1 MRPHPHMLTLSFA
14 LIALGGT
21 AMGDQSLV
29 DFEGDFDFAAVEARD
44 VAVSSLEADGS
55 TWLRMDSGHA
65 EPWPGI
71 TLPAPGGRW
80 DLSAFAYV
88 LLDVRNV
95 GARRAS
101 PTIRIDNP
109 GADGQKHCVQIGIDL
124 GPGESGT
131 IRADLPTVLVD
142 PATGEPIEFFGMRGW
157 PGNMGKREFDPK
169 NVTQVLV
176 FLPQPQEDHSIA
188 IDNLRAVG
196 APQVTEVPSPF
207 FPMIDEFG
215 QFIHRDW
222 PGKVHSEAELADR
235 RTAEARELDEHPGPE
250 GWNKWGGWAAGPQLE
265 ATGWFRVEKVDGQWW
280 LVDPDG
286 RLFWSHGIDCVH
298 YGGEYTPLDDRE
310 NWYQWLPERDSPL
323 GAFYGTGRGLHG
335 YYAGREVRTFSFT
348 AANLVRKY
356 GDGWKEAFS
365 DVCHRRLRS
374 WGMNTIGNW
383 SDWGLFQQDRTPY
396 VVSVGFGGKMLEGSE
411 GYWGKFRDVFD
422 ESFAEAVR
430 EGMKGAAAVS
440 ADDPWCIGYFIDN
453 EIAWNDDTS
462 LAIGALRSPA
472 DQAAKQEFV
481 RDLQAKYASVDDLNE
496 TWGTDHAS
504 WEALLESREPPNPRR
519 AREDLTAFYTK
530 SAERYFSTIRA
541 AVDELAPN
549 HLYLGCRFAWAN
561 PLAVEQAARFCHVVS
576 YNLYQR
582 SVADFALPEGL
593 DVPLI
598 IGEFHFGALDR
609 GMFHT
614 GLVPVESQEVRAESY
629 RSYVQGCLRN
639 PSFVGCHWFQYIDEP
654 TTGRWLDEENY
665 QIGFV
670 DTADTPYPET
680 VQACRE
686 VGYSLYEYRRE
697 ARPAVR

>member
-1 MRPHPHMLTLSFA
+1 MLTLGFA
-14 LIALGGT
+14 LIALGGGS
-21 AMGDQSLV
+21 AMADQVLI
-29 DFEGDFDFAAVEARD
+29 DFEGGFDFGAVEARD
-44 VAVSSLEADGS
+44 VTVSSVEADGS
-55 TWLRMDSGHA
+55 RWLRMDSGHA

-71 TLPAPGGRW
+71 TLVAPGGHW

-88 LLDVRNV
+88 LLDVRNL
-95 GARRAS
+95 GTRRAS

-109 GADGQKHCVQIGIDL
+109 GADGQKHCVQVGIDL
-124 GPGESGT
+124 GPGEKGT

-142 PATGEPIEFFGMRGW
+142 PATGEPIRFFGMRGW
-157 PGNMGKREFDPK
+157 PGNMGRREFDPA

-176 FLPQPQEDHSIA
+176 FHPQPQEDHSIA
-188 IDNLRAVG
+188 IDNLRVAG
-196 APQVTEVPSPF
+196 TPQVTQVPSPF

-222 PGKVHSEAELADR
+222 PGKTHSERELAER
-235 RTAEARELDEHPGPE
+235 REAEAQELRDRPGPE
-250 GWNKWGGWAAGPQLE
+250 TWDQWGGWQVGPQLE

-298 YGGEYTPLDDRE
+298 YGSEFTPLDDRE
-310 NWYQWLPERDSPL
+310 NWYQWLPGKDSPL
-323 GAFYGTGRGLHG
+323 GSFYGTGRGLHG
-335 YYAGREVRTFSFT
+335 YYAGRDVRTYSFT
-348 AANLVRKY
+348 MGNLVRKY
-356 GDGWKEAFS
+356 GADWREVFS

-383 SDWGLFQQDRTPY
+383 SDWDLFQQDRTPY
-396 VVSVGFGGKMLEGSE
+396 VVPVGFGGKMLEGSQ

-422 ESFAEAVR
+422 PSFTEAVR
-430 EGMKGAAAVS
+430 DGMRGAAAVS
-440 ADDPWCIGYFIDN
+440 ADDPWCIGYFVDN
-453 EIAWNDDTS
+453 EIAWGDDTS
-462 LAIGALRSPA
+462 LAVAALVSPP

-481 RDLQAKYASVDDLNE
+481 RDLRAKYGDVAKLNE
-496 TWGTDHAS
+496 VWGTDYAS
-504 WEALLESREPPNPRR
+504 WDALLAADEPPSPRR
-519 AREDLTAFYTK
+519 ARQDLTAFYTK
-530 SAERYFSTIRA
+530 SAERYFSTVRA
-541 AVDELAPN
+541 AVDELAPH
-549 HLYLGCRFAWAN
+549 HLYLGCRFAGAN
-561 PLAVEQAARFCHVVS
+561 ELAARAAAKYCHVVS

-582 SVADFALPEGL
+582 SVADFRLPEGV
-593 DVPLI
+593 DAPLI

-614 GLVPVESQEVRAESY
+614 GLVPVESQEARAESY

-639 PSFVGCHWFQYIDEP
+639 ASFVGCHWFQYFDEP

-680 VQACRE
+680 IAACRD

-697 ARPAVR
+697 VRATRP

>member
-383 SDWGLFQQDRTPY
+383 SESSIYRLRRTPY
-396 VVSVGFGGKMLEGSE
+396 TATFGVQARSIEGSE
-411 GYWGKFRDVFD
+411 GYWGKFPDPFD
-422 ESFAEAVR
+422 ASFKSSLQAAIKR
-430 EGMKGAAAVS
+430 EKGKS
-440 ADDPWCIGYFIDN
+440 IGDPWCIGFFVDN
-453 EIAWNDDTS
+453 ELSWGDDTS
-462 LAIGALRSPA
+462 LAIAALASPA
-472 DQAAKQEFV
+472 DQPAKIAFV
-481 RDLQAKYASVDDLNE
+481 EWLKKNYETIEKLNSAWTSTYASWQDVIESQKLPDKNKSLADLK
-496 TWGTDHAS
+496 
-504 WEALLESREPPNPRR
+504 
-519 AREDLTAFYTK
+519 AFY
-530 SAERYFSTIRA
+530 SVLAEKYFELISSELKA
-541 AVDELAPN
+541 AAPN
-549 HLYLGCRFAWAN
+549 QLYLGCRFAWAN
-561 PLAVEQAARFCHVVS
+561 ESAVRAAAKYCDVISFNR
-576 YNLYQR
+576 YEYT
-582 SVADFALPEGL
+582 VADLSLPEEI
-593 DVPLI
+593 DRPVI

-614 GLVPVESQEVRAESY
+614 GLKETDNQQDRAQKYKE
-629 RSYVQGCLRN
+629 YVLGALRN
-639 PSFVGCHWFQYIDEP
+639 PYITGTHWFQFRDQA
-654 TTGRWLDEENY
+654 TTGRGDGENY
-665 QIGFV
+665 QIGLV
-670 DTADTPYPET
+670 DICDTPYPET
-680 VQACRE
+680 ISAVKE
-686 VGYSLYEYRRE
+686 VGKLMYEYRYKTSQIK
-697 ARPAVR
+697 